1 MPHILVQIMSQM
13 TSLSEEEEATIEA
26 CFPLKDFMSGTY
38 LLREGQVAHEGYY
51 VVKGC
56 IRAFELIDGE
66 EKTTAFFT
74 EGYSAVDFH
83 SQATGKPSSQ
93 NFVCQE
99 DSTVAIVNQEK
110 EQQLYEQFP
119 RFETFCRSGMEEMMG
134 NQQAQMAK
142 FIVMSPKERYLNL
155 MRERPELIHRVPQY
169 HLASFLGVKPET
181 LSRIRRRIATES

>member
-13 TSLSEEEEATIEA
+13 TSLSEEEEAAIEA
-26 CFPLKDFMSGTY
+26 CFPLQDFPSGAY

-66 EKTTAFFT
+66 EKTTVFFT
-74 EGYSAVDFH
+74 EGYSAVDFQ

-119 RFETFCRSGMEEMMG
+119 RFEAFCRSGMEEMMG
-134 NQQAQMAK
+134 NQQAQMAR
-142 FIVMSPKERYLNL
+142 FIIMSPKERYLNL
-155 MRERPELIHRVPQY
+155 LQARPELIRRVPQY
-169 HLASFLGVKPET
+169 QLASFLGVKPET